1 MVPYN
6 QRRQGGHR
14 AHSPMPSLDIGKI
27 RLEKIGADLFDS
39 VARETAKTLAA
50 NTKSNKPTQLRKFYD
65 EIVMW
70 ENRVMMHPD
79 KFQDYLPFIRMLNAK
94 VAYAHGRNNKKD
106 EPDKGLVD
114 MNYLTLISHCL
125 KQVNDDKTMRNFKLF
140 MEAMM
145 GFYKQERPKD

>member
-1 MVPYN
+1 MVPHN

-14 AHSPMPSLDIGKI
+14 AQTPIPSLDTGKI
-27 RLEKIGADLFDS
+27 RLEEINADLFDS
-39 VARETAKTLAA
+39 VARETAKTLAD
-50 NTKSNKPTQLRKFYD
+50 NKKSNKPTQLRKFYD

-94 VAYAHGRNNKKD
+94 TAYAKGRN
-106 EPDKGLVD
+106 LVD
-114 MNYLTLISHCL
+114 KNFLDLLSHCL
-125 KQVNDDKTMRNFKLF
+125 QQVIDPAAMRNFKLF